1 MTHFGKTIMLAGA
14 AIALIGAILWVL
26 GRLGFRGL
34 PGDLSFGSDKFKIYV
49 PIATCLVL
57 SIVLSG
63 VVWLFRMLGR

>member
-34 PGDLSFGSDKFKIYV
+34 PGDLSFGSDKMRIYV

>member
-14 AIALIGAILWVL
+14 AIALIGAILWGL
-26 GRLGFRGL
+26 GKLGFRGL
-34 PGDLSFGSDKFKIYV
+34 PGDLAFGSDRLRIYV

-63 VVWLFRMLGR
+63 AVWLFRWLGR

>member
-26 GRLGFRGL
+26 GKLGFRGL
-34 PGDLSFGSDKFKIYV
+34 PGDLSFGSDKLRIYV
-49 PIATCLVL
+49 PIATCLVV

-63 VVWLFRMLGR
+63 VLWLLRGLGR